1 MVAPLLGAESYAGK
15 IFLDSAALGGGEMAG
30 EKSKP
35 AASPT
40 ESRQAPPKATSPANM
55 CTEGNHAQ
63 RNQVDIE
70 RVGAYRQC
78 TLVGTPGRKPHFPG

>member
-15 IFLDSAALGGGEMAG
+15 IFLDSAALDGGEMAG

-40 ESRQAPPKATSPANM
+40 ESRQASPKATAPANM
-55 CTEGNHAQ
+55 CAE
-63 RNQVDIE
+63 E
-70 RVGAYRQC
+70 SS
-78 TLVGTPGRKPHFPG
+78 